1 MRHIL
6 LRESALPLERR
17 HAVPRPRSFDPEALT
32 IEAVIASNTPVRRRN
47 AQGEF
52 LEILDPAGLDIATT
66 RGASVLSNHNS
77 GSLDA
82 VLGSLDDVRVE
93 GDQVIGR
100 VRFSSRPEI
109 AAVVQDV
116 RDGILRS
123 LSVGYAVD
131 EWKPGKDANG
141 QRTMTAVKWSIRE
154 ASFVAVPADPTAR
167 TRATDPNGSVV
178 PDGTTDT
185 RAIRSLG
192 LRAGASQQ
200 RIDALIELGATV
212 EQARAAFLNDMIDR
226 NVAVRSNG
234 NSMPHNRET
243 LDNPEVFQRAVAE
256 ALYTRMNS
264 TFTPMPQSR
273 EFIGMT
279 CADVARACLY
289 RAGVSVMGMAGPT
302 VITRALQTTSD
313 YPLLLANV
321 MSKSLR
327 DAYQAAPGGIRRIA
341 KETQANDFRAKS
353 RIVIDHSGFVLEQVS
368 ESAEYP
374 FGSFIDSAETYAIAT
389 YGKIFSI
396 SRKALVND
404 DLGGLGDVS
413 RNLGLAAAEFERQAL
428 VNLLV
433 GAAGLGPTMSDN
445 VTLFHA
451 THGNVGTAGVPSETT
466 LSEAR
471 LLMRNQTGPGGGL
484 ISVVPRYLIV
494 PSELETAGEKL
505 ITSVQATQT
514 ANVNPFAFLDLIV
527 EPRLTNATRWYIAC
541 DPALL
546 PCIEYAYLAGAPGP
560 QTESRSGF
568 EVDGVQTKVR
578 LDYGCGAVEFRG
590 LVTNAGQ

>member
-6 LRESALPLERR
+6 LRESAIPLEHRD
-17 HAVPRPRSFDPEALT
+17 AVPRPRSFDPDALT
-32 IEAVIASNTPVRRRN
+32 IEAVIASNTPVRRRD
-47 AQGEF
+47 ARGEF

-131 EWKPGKDANG
+131 EWKSGKDASG

-167 TRATDPNGSVV
+167 TRAGAAGAA
-178 PDGTTDT
+178 PDD
-185 RAIRSLG
+185 RAIRELG
-192 LRAGASQQ
+192 RRAGATVE
-200 RIDALIELGATV
+200 RIDTLIELGATV

-226 NVAVRSNG
+226 NVTVRNNG
-234 NSMPHNRET
+234 NHMPNNRET

-264 TFTPMPQSR
+264 TFTPMPQAR
-273 EFIGMT
+273 EFVGMT
-279 CADVARACLY
+279 CADVARACLH

-321 MSKSLR
+321 MNKSLR
-327 DAYQAAPGGIRRIA
+327 DAYTAAPGGIRLIA
-341 KETQANDFRAKS
+341 KQTEANDFRAKN

-374 FGSFIDSAETYAIAT
+374 FGSFIDSAESYAIAT

-413 RNLGLAAAEFERQAL
+413 RFLGLSAAEFERQAL

-433 GAAGLGPTMSDN
+433 GGAGLGPTMSDTL
-445 VTLFHA
+445 TLFHA
-451 THGNVGTAGVPSETT
+451 NHNNVGTAAVISSTS

-471 LLMRNQTGPGGGL
+471 LKMRGQTGPGGGL
-484 ISVVPRYLIV
+484 ISVVPKFLIV
-494 PSELETAGEKL
+494 PAALETLAEQT
-505 ITSVQATQT
+505 ITAVQATQT

-527 EPRLTNATRWYIAC
+527 EPRLTDPKRWYLAA

-546 PCIEYAYLAGAPGP
+546 PCLEYAYLAGAPGP